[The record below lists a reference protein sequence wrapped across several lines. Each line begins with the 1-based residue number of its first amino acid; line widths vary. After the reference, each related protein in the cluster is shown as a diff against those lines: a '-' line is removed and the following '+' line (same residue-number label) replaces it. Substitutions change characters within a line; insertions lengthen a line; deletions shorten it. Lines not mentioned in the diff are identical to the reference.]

1 MNLPKPLLNTAS
13 FFKPALH
20 YISIPPT
27 STQSA
32 QRERDPSIDETPPRF
47 PANRVM
53 ARHVPHESDSSAA
66 LELDNDIPLIDFS
79 RTPSPTPYRTRASRS
94 ATQSED
100 DDADQDIPLSLRPL
114 AGAHTDSRG
123 GRKSLWRSG
132 GLGAFLFGT
141 WAGWQ
146 VYVGFLVL
154 YVGAVGYTLVL
165 LNRFIL
171 WSKLAYD
178 FLPSTASKIGN

>member
-27 STQSA
+27 STPSA
-32 QRERDPSIDETPPRF
+32 PRDREPSIDDTPPRF
-47 PANRVM
+47 SVNRVM
-53 ARHVPHESDSSAA
+53 GRHVPHESDSSAG
-66 LELDNDIPLIDFS
+66 LDPDNDIPLIDFS
-79 RTPSPTPYRTRASRS
+79 RTPSPTPYRARASRS

-100 DDADQDIPLSLRPL
+100 EDADLDIPISLRPL
-114 AGAHTDSRG
+114 VAHTEPG
-123 GRKSLWRSG
+123 NGRRSLWRSG

-146 VYVGFLVL
+146 VYVSLLVL

-171 WSKLAYD
+171 WSKLAYNFYLLHVNRD
-178 FLPSTASKIGN
+178 

>member
-20 YISIPPT
+20 YISVPPT
-27 STQSA
+27 TSQSTP
-32 QRERDPSIDETPPRF
+32 RERDPSIDETPPRF
-47 PANRVM
+47 PTNRVM
-53 ARHVPHESDSSAA
+53 GRHVPHDSNSSGG
-66 LELDNDIPLIDFS
+66 LEPDNDIPLIDFS
-79 RTPSPTPYRTRASRS
+79 RTPSPTPYRARPSRS

-100 DDADQDIPLSLRPL
+100 EDADLDIPLSLRPL
-114 AGAHTDSRG
+114 VGAHTDPG
-123 GRKSLWRSG
+123 GRWKSFWSSG

-141 WAGWQ
+141 WVGWQ

-154 YVGAVGYTLVL
+154 YVSAVGYTLVL

-171 WSKLAYD
+171 WSKLPYN
-178 FLPSTASKIGN
+178 FYLLTM